1 MPGTS
6 WGPAIYHDD
15 FRTKYTSMSLSRFS
29 TSGMIYL
36 VTCGRLLALFEILS
50 AGPYNSSDKH
60 LKQKY
65 EVGSDKRHLK
75 HLNSSLIF
83 CTLKC

>member
-1 MPGTS
+1 MPGAS

-15 FRTKYTSMSLSRFS
+15 FRTKYTSMSSPRYS

-36 VTCGRLLALFEILS
+36 VTCGCLLALFEILP
-50 AGPYNSSDKH
+50 AVPYNSSDKH

-65 EVGSDKRHLK
+65 EVGSDKRHL
-75 HLNSSLIF
+75 
-83 CTLKC
+83 